1 MLTAQIYSIY
11 TSTECYSMKKNKNV
25 FQIEVVPSAKQQ
37 TLQAFFQ
44 YFKLSGLFFDRRRD
58 EIYDITDLPE
68 DNEFFKPAMEMA
80 KQLNIDWNNMSHEDS
95 NRIILALLEDAFNLI
110 REIENSKS
118 IVLQTKIIIKNE
130 CCSNI

>member
-1 MLTAQIYSIY
+1 
-11 TSTECYSMKKNKNV
+11 MKKNKNV

-130 CCSNI
+130 CCPNI